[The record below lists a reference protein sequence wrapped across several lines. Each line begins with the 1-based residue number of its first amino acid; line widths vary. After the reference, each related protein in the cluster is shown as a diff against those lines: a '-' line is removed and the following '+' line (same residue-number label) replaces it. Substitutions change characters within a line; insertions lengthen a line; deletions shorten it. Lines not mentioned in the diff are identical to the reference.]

1 MTKLKK
7 PRKSYADR
15 LMAQGRARKGKLRTG
30 GQECLVGCAVER
42 DGDIHGREAHHRS
55 HSEVRRDLG
64 DENPYNERPG
74 DVCGFLTSKG
84 RFVGRR
90 EGSVIAVLAGQAPP
104 MYEDTQI
111 MSCDIVWRKP

>member
-1 MTKLKK
+1 MKLKTK
-7 PRKSYADR
+7 KGWADR
-15 LMAQGRARKGKLRTG
+15 RLDKKTLRGKPVDPNA
-30 GQECLVGCAVER
+30 EHLVGCSLER
-42 DGDIHGREAHHRS
+42 DEVVHGRTLDRYRS
-55 HSEVRRDLG
+55 HSDIRRELG

-74 DVCGFLTSKG
+74 DVCGFVTNTG

-111 MSCDIVWRKP
+111 MSCDIAWRTK